1 MGKLM
6 VGEVV
11 VVVDGG
17 VVLLSRRSI
26 DGGCYFGACGPGS
39 SRFSA
44 ARFSATFFSASY
56 LSAFFLA
63 KWRAERSLADSFFS
77 SSVVLPFL
85 VRLGGGGGG
94 GDSGGGRAA

>member
-1 MGKLM
+1 M
-6 VGEVV
+6 VGGVV

-17 VVLLSRRSI
+17 VVVLSRRSI

-39 SRFSA
+39 SR
-44 ARFSATFFSASY
+44 FSASY

-94 GDSGGGRAA
+94 GDSGGGRVA